1 MSAYESP
8 VELAGEVWLST
19 FTSELD
25 RGLTFFDFLAA
36 YESRSR
42 FVVVARVLDPRTS
55 ISALY
60 CTTVGT
66 DQSPPSVPSLTT
78 IYPGA
83 TWHERE
89 ATEMFGLRFSGLD
102 DDRPLLRHQEAGEP
116 PLRKSSVLAA
126 RAVITWPG
134 AAEPDPVDGRRR
146 DNPSRRR
153 MSPLGS
159 PPPNWGSSDG

>member
-1 MSAYESP
+1 MSGGEAPLEVP
-8 VELAGEVWLST
+8 REAWLTRFTNELN
-19 FTSELD
+19 

-36 YESRSR
+36 YESSDG
-42 FVVVARVLDPRTS
+42 FVVVARVLEPRTTL
-55 ISALY
+55 SAMFS
-60 CTTVGT
+60 TMVGVA
-66 DQSPPSVPSLTT
+66 QPPQSVPSLTA

-89 ATEMFGLRFSGLD
+89 AREMFGIQFSGLD
-102 DDRPLLRHQEAGEP
+102 DDRPLLRHQAAGQP
-116 PLRKSSVLAA
+116 PLRKSTVLAA

-153 MSPLGS
+153 MSPIGS
-159 PPPNWGSSDG
+159 PPPDWSRSDG